1 MSQVSQ
7 ACALAVSAATHSAV
21 LDSLSDISKSER
33 LEEIGG
39 EDGTSRGKDVG
50 ACIEWEKDFVGA
62 KSLLVNSASLN
73 GKIPVVEKAERI
85 SSGVIECGRISIYS
99 GMILYWSIFT
109 WWMIRSSQCTN
120 QWRWV

>member
-1 MSQVSQ
+1 V
-7 ACALAVSAATHSAV
+7 VSAATHSAA

-33 LEEIGG
+33 SEEIGG

-50 ACIEWEKDFVGA
+50 ACIEWEKDFAGA
-62 KSLLVNSASLN
+62 KSLSVNSASLN

-85 SSGVIECGRISIYS
+85 SSGVIEHGHISMYS
-99 GMILYWSIFT
+99 GMILYRSIFT
-109 WWMIRSSQCTN
+109 WWMIRSSQCAD

>member
-1 MSQVSQ
+1 
-7 ACALAVSAATHSAV
+7 V

-50 ACIEWEKDFVGA
+50 VCIKWEKDFAGA
-62 KSLLVNSASLN
+62 KSSLVNSALLN
-73 GKIPVVEKAERI
+73 GKIPVVEKAECI
-85 SSGVIECGRISIYS
+85 SSGVIERRCISMYS

-109 WWMIRSSQCTN
+109 WWMMLPPL
-120 QWRWV
+120 

>member
-7 ACALAVSAATHSAV
+7 ACASVVSAATHSAA
-21 LDSLSDISKSER
+21 LDSLSNISKSER
-33 LEEIGG
+33 SEEIGG

-62 KSLLVNSASLN
+62 KLSSVNSVSLN
-73 GKIPVVEKAERI
+73 GKIPVVEKAECI
-85 SSGVIECGRISIYS
+85 SSGVIERRCISMYS

-109 WWMIRSSQCTN
+109 WWMI
-120 QWRWV
+120 

>member
-7 ACALAVSAATHSAV
+7 TCASVVSAATHSAV
-21 LDSLSDISKSER
+21 LNSLSDISKSER

-62 KSLLVNSASLN
+62 KSLSVNSASLN
-73 GKIPVVEKAERI
+73 GKIPVVEKAECI
-85 SSGVIECGRISIYS
+85 SSGVIEHGHISMYS
-99 GMILYWSIFT
+99 GMILYQSIFT
-109 WWMIRSSQCTN
+109 WWMI
-120 QWRWV
+120 